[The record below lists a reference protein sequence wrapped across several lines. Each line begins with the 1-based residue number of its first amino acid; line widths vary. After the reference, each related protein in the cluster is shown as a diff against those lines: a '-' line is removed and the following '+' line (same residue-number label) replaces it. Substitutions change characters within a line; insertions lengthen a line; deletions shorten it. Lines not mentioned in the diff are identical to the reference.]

1 MVFGFGALGFEV
13 QGFACLSAGT
23 ESCSAKAFPACGVH
37 CNGVKALSAP

>member
-23 ESCSAKAFPACGVH
+23 ESCAKAFPACGVH